1 MSACRGDAYVMTLT
15 HTVQTENNKRRRL
28 NLKTL
33 IPNKSDAPDLSHT
46 IINKDEAKHGR
57 HDTHIHHDTMYE
69 IVLGQELPD
78 NVKDNH
84 RVDLVDNQV
93 KEINPHSK
101 ILNTYQIDEYDDC
114 VDEDIHIIT
123 APLNI

>member
-1 MSACRGDAYVMTLT
+1 MLFF
-15 HTVQTENNKRRRL
+15 NL
-28 NLKTL
+28 NLIFKF
-33 IPNKSDAPDLSHT
+33 
-46 IINKDEAKHGR
+46 R
-57 HDTHIHHDTMYE
+57 
-69 IVLGQELPD
+69 
-78 NVKDNH
+78 
-84 RVDLVDNQV
+84 VDNQV